1 MRTCAKWE
9 SAAKAAAFGAR
20 APQAELFILY
30 GTLAR
35 ANCIKIWRNMR
46 WKWEIMYKLKGGK
59 Y

>member
-9 SAAKAAAFGAR
+9 SAAKAAAFGAS

-46 WKWEIMYKLKGGK
+46 WKCEIMYN
-59 Y
+59 